1 MITKFVKVFHV
12 FVWILPCLLSV
23 QCAFAQ
29 NGWPEVKQETKPW
42 TRWWWHGSAVTK
54 EGITAEMEAYQ
65 KAGLGGLEITPIYGV
80 VGYEKQFNEFLSPQ
94 WMDML
99 LHTLKEAKRLGLG
112 IDMATGTGWP
122 FGGPSVGD
130 ADACKDMSYKVYD
143 LKGGSVLSEKIEFI
157 QQPLLRAIGNLVYRT
172 ARDGVKPVAPRLDP
186 MSIDIRQL
194 AQPVSANRNLQELAI
209 DQVKFERPLKLVA
222 LMGYSGGKSVDL
234 FDKVD
239 HSGKLNWIAPAG
251 DWKLYAVFEGW
262 HGKMVERAGPDGE
275 GNVIDHFSATALKNY
290 LSKFDAAFE
299 GKDLST
305 LRSFFND
312 SYEVDDARGNAD
324 WTPQLF
330 EEFQKRRGYDLRGH
344 LPALF
349 GKDSHDVNSRVLCDY
364 RETVSEMLL
373 ENFTHQWRRWA
384 NEKGKLVRNQAH
396 GSPANILDLYAAVD
410 IPEIEGSEPLR
421 IRMASSAANV
431 TGKRL
436 VSSESATWLDEHFL
450 SSLSDIKSAVDKFL
464 LNGVNHVFYHGTTYS
479 PPGEA
484 WPGWLFYA
492 AVHLNPRNP
501 QWRDFDALNEY
512 VARCQ
517 SFLQDSQ
524 PDNDVLLYYPFYDA
538 LSTPGDEMLQHF
550 DGIGKQFAGSSFEK
564 AALEMQA
571 NGYQFDFISDKQIAD
586 LSVINEEIKTSGG
599 GLYKTIVVPH
609 CSVMPLRTL
618 QKILSL
624 AEEGAK
630 VIFFEG
636 TPTSSSGFASRELN
650 QKLFGNI
657 LTRLPEGNRSI
668 SIGTGRIISSDN
680 LKAALNQTSSK
691 KEQLSNLGLEF
702 IRKKKSAGN
711 SLYMIVNSTNQ
722 KFEGWISPAS
732 VVGAVELFDPMS
744 GQWGSAQTRMMSP
757 GKTEVYVQLL
767 PKQTIIVVTGSK
779 ITGSRLFRY
788 YAEAGNSAD
797 LVGEWQVRFENTPR
811 DSRSVAKQLDSWTRL
826 GESYA
831 SFSGTATYTQVFKRP
846 TAHADAWRLDLGSV
860 HESAEVILNG
870 KSIGTLIG
878 PVYEVTIQPDML
890 SDENKL
896 EIVVSNL
903 MANRIADM
911 DRKGVYWKKFYNV
924 NIAARKPENRKGGI
938 FDASNWKPRE
948 SGLLGPVRLIP
959 LNRK

>member
-1 MITKFVKVFHV
+1 MIAKFIKVPHV
-12 FVWILPCLLSV
+12 FVWILTCLLSA
-23 QCAFAQ
+23 QFAFAQ
-29 NGWPEVKQETKPW
+29 GGWPAIKQETKPW

-99 LHTLKEAKRLGLG
+99 LHTLNEAKRLGLG

-122 FGGPSVGD
+122 FGGPWVGD

-143 LKGGSVLSEKIEFI
+143 LKGGSALSEKIEFI
-157 QQPLLRAIGNLVYRT
+157 QQPLLRAIGNLVYP
-172 ARDGVKPVAPRLDP
+172 GVKPVAPRLDP
-186 MSIDIRQL
+186 MGIDIRQL
-194 AQPVSANRNLQELAI
+194 TQPISANKNLQELAI

-222 LMGYSGGKSVDL
+222 LMGYSNGKSVDL

-239 HSGKLNWIAPAG
+239 HSGKLNWTAPAG

-262 HGKMVERAGPDGE
+262 QGKMVERAGPGGE
-275 GNVIDHFSATALKNY
+275 GNVIDHFSATALKSY
-290 LSKFDAAFE
+290 LSKFDVAFE
-299 GKDLST
+299 GKDVSM

-312 SYEVDDARGNAD
+312 SYEVDDAQGNAD

-330 EEFQKRRGYDLRGH
+330 EEFQKRRGYNLRDY

-349 GKDSHDVNSRVLCDY
+349 EKDSEDVNSRVLCDY
-364 RETVSEMLL
+364 RETISEMLL
-373 ENFTHQWRRWA
+373 ENFTQQWRRWA

-396 GSPANILDLYAAVD
+396 GSPSNILDLYAAVD

-431 TGKRL
+431 MGKRL

-450 SSLSDIKSAVDKFL
+450 SSLTDIKSAVDKFL
-464 LNGVNHVFYHGTTYS
+464 LNGVNHIFYHGTTYS

-524 PDNDVLLYYPFYDA
+524 PDNDVLLYYPIYDA
-538 LSTPGDEMLQHF
+538 FSTRGDEMLQHF
-550 DGIGKQFAGSSFEK
+550 DGIGKQFAGSSFER

-571 NGYQFDFISDKQIAD
+571 NGYQFDFISDKQIGNLIVENA
-586 LSVINEEIKTSGG
+586 NIKSEGG
-599 GLYKTIVVPH
+599 GVYRTIVIPR
-609 CSVMPLRTL
+609 CQFMPLKTL
-618 QKILSL
+618 QKIGSL
-624 AEEGAK
+624 TAQGAR
-630 VIFFEG
+630 VIFYEG
-636 TPTSSSGFASRELN
+636 TPDGPSGLVSDSDRKSFLKALAKVRSSSSLG
-650 QKLFGNI
+650 QI
-657 LTRLPEGNRSI
+657 
-668 SIGTGRIISSDN
+668 
-680 LKAALNQTSSK
+680 AAR
-691 KEQLSNLGLEF
+691 KEFLGQGLEF
-702 IRKKKSAGN
+702 IRKKRSDGTHVY
-711 SLYMIVNSTNQ
+711 LVVNSGDN
-722 KFEGWISPAS
+722 KFDGWISIESPD
-732 VVGAVELFDPMS
+732 VGVTLFDPMTGKS
-744 GQWGSAQTRMMSP
+744 GGAQTRKFPS
-757 GKTEVYVQLL
+757 GKTEIYIQLNS
-767 PKQTIIVVTGSK
+767 KETVIVVSGGSQLPDRK
-779 ITGSRLFRY
+779 FEY
-788 YAEAGNSAD
+788 YSEAGDAVKFEGNILLEFDGDMLLYERNNPGSWAH
-797 LVGEWQVRFENTPR
+797 GEEHG
-811 DSRSVAKQLDSWTRL
+811 A
-826 GESYA
+826 
-831 SFSGTATYTQVFKRP
+831 FSGTGIYTSRFAKPGV
-846 TAHADAWRLDLGSV
+846 AASAWRLDLGKV
-860 HESAEVILNG
+860 RESAEVILNG
-870 KSIGTLIG
+870 KSMGTLIG
-878 PVYEVTIQPDML
+878 PVYEITIQPEML
-890 SDENKL
+890 SAENKL

-938 FDASNWKPRE
+938 FDASNWKPLE
-948 SGLLGPVRLIP
+948 SGLMGPVRLIP